1 MNIEIALL
9 KYYLK
14 FKMYT
19 NFSRFSFL
27 LLVTFLYSVAW
38 GQNALPDIPNIEKTI
53 GNATLA
59 NKPLSFCSANEV
71 SAFNSYLSPSSL
83 FIGWEIEGPPSGIGK
98 VVAISDLMGS
108 NCKAVQPL
116 PPGGVMN
123 MKTRTP
129 YAIVDNAPDWSKGFT
144 ALVITRKN
152 ASFTDDAYLARLKR
166 HVNLVTQLFST
177 NGMDGY
183 FVYAG
188 EDHEWAYLHW
198 TDEETAKK
206 AFSTE
211 QGATGPKDSRSI
223 QEPLPRKPITAAGF
237 KAPQTVKM
245 IKRASLLA
253 KKPDQTKEEFLKH
266 WLEIHAPIAY
276 GIPGI
281 YRYTCTVITK
291 STYRKDGPLPME
303 VEVDGIAEMWFEDQA
318 SFDLAIKSPAFAAL
332 RADGA
337 AFIGKEI
344 DFITE
349 ENVIVPRR

>member
-1 MNIEIALL
+1 MFLRYFRNPILL
-9 KYYLK
+9 
-14 FKMYT
+14 T
-19 NFSRFSFL
+19 L
-27 LLVTFLYSVAW
+27 LTFLYSFAW
-38 GQNALPDIPNIEKTI
+38 GQNTLPDIPNIQKTI
-53 GNATLA
+53 GNSTLA
-59 NKPLSFCSANEV
+59 NNPLSFCSANEL
-71 SAFNSYLSPSSL
+71 NSFTSNLNSSSL

-98 VVAISDLMGS
+98 VVSISDLKGS
-108 NCKAVQPL
+108 NCATVQPL
-116 PPGGVMN
+116 PIGGVMN

-144 ALVITRKN
+144 ALVMTRKN
-152 ASFTDDAYLARLKR
+152 ASFTDDAYLARLRR

-198 TDEETAKK
+198 TDEEAAKK
-206 AFSTE
+206 AFATE

-223 QEPLPRKPITAAGF
+223 QDPLPRKPIAASGL
-237 KAPQTVKM
+237 KAPQATKM

-253 KKPDQTKEEFLKH
+253 RKPDQTREEFLKH
-266 WLEIHAPIAY
+266 WLEVHAPIAY

-281 YRYTCTVITK
+281 YKYTCTVITK

-349 ENVIVPRR
+349 ENVIVPRH